1 MEHRN
6 IANTQRKSYN
16 EQRKSMNILTKNILI
31 EVDFKQKI
39 PIGLSPRPINKE
51 YYEQELRTCSGNLQN
66 FLLIRSFK

>member
-39 PIGLSPRPINKE
+39 PIGLSPRQINKE
-51 YYEQELRTCSGNLQN
+51 YYEQELRTCLGNLQN
-66 FLLIRSFK
+66 FLLITSFK